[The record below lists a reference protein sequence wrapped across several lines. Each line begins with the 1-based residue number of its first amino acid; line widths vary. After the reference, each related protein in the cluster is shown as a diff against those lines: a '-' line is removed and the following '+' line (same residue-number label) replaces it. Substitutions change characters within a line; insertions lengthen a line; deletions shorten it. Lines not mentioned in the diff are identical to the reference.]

1 MADKQFFETELIAD
15 YNNSSATA
23 IKFPF
28 DVETVFGAKRVPV
41 CGTIN
46 GAAFRSTIFR
56 MHSEQFMVVNRQL
69 REAAN
74 AEAGDKVRVEI
85 ERDVAPR
92 TIEPPA
98 DLLAALNENPA
109 AKEIWERIS
118 YTHKKEFAAAI
129 EEPKKPE
136 TRARRMQKT
145 IAELLNKYNKKQ

>member
-1 MADKQFFETELIAD
+1 MADKQIFETELIAD

-28 DVETVFGAKRVPV
+28 DVETIFGAKRVPV

-56 MHSEQFMVVNRQL
+56 MHGEQFMVVNREL
-69 REAAN
+69 REEAN
-74 AEAGDKVRVEI
+74 AKAGDTVRVEI
-85 ERDVAPR
+85 ERDTAPR
-92 TIEPPA
+92 TVEVPA
-98 DLLAALNENPA
+98 DLFAALNENPA

-118 YTHKKEFAAAI
+118 YTHKKEFVAAI

-136 TRARRMQKT
+136 TRARRVKKT
-145 IAELLNKYNKKQ
+145 LAELLNKYNKNQ